1 MAELNLGYNPYY
13 YYSNYKVYNGLESS
27 KRVNN
32 ADEQDF
38 CAMAWNPASYA
49 NKSDANIV
57 TGIKISYRRKYSKDS
72 AAISGKVR
80 FTFYPRVIASPS
92 VSGNQISGEY
102 GSLSANTQSVDFNN
116 TSWSGVE
123 TKTLATDAV
132 TLQLG
137 GIRQNNYYLAVFCKI
152 KRMSGT
158 LGHTGYIKGFSGTL
172 VYTPRYYARFRN
184 NDGSIIESIRAIT
197 CNSGEVPTSPTPPD
211 KDGYTF
217 KGWTR
222 TQGGTVAEPLVAG
235 HDEDIYWYAVY
246 EKNTYA
252 ITASAGAGGT
262 VSGGGTFEHGATV
275 TIKATPD
282 IGYRFVKW
290 AEDGNTSASRTVTV
304 SGNATYTAVFEAII
318 YTIKYVD
325 NSGTSIVSASFGQ
338 EISARA
344 ISDKNIT
351 ITYNETSS
359 RGKTETYKFPVRGW
373 KDSNSIVAKDGKT
386 YTIDVFDAPF
396 YANKHSD
403 LYNVFGY
410 NKYGLINHYIDY
422 GLSEGRQCKP
432 NSSEPCGVYL
442 QDRTINSLSTTHGQ
456 QVVLEAV
463 YEDRVL
469 VTIGDISKSGYIF
482 KGWQSPEH
490 TELLQPGTQVYFT
503 DSATLT
509 AVWEAV
515 DTPPEFTSESLTYAG
530 AQVSAENKV
539 PAGESCILSVGVS

>member
-1 MAELNLGYNPYY
+1 MAQHSNNFYGIAVGSSDIESLIGGGA
-13 YYSNYKVYNGLESS
+13 YSMTKAGDTSS
-27 KRVNN
+27 
-32 ADEQDF
+32 DF
-38 CAMAWNPASYA
+38 SSLLVVPDIPEYA
-49 NKSDANIV
+49 IINS
-57 TGIKISYRRKYSKDS
+57 IKICCEGKQSRSNTSIYKSY
-72 AAISGKVR
+72 VR
-80 FTFYPRVIASPS
+80 FTPYLLNSYTINGKLYSSSIKGIIGSAYQERGTFKDSWNPYEIDLTSHNLSAADVRKGIRLALNMRFDGTTSLFETTASVRNIHIYVLFTIPEYTVS
-92 VSGNQISGEY
+92 VS
-102 GSLSANTQSVDFNN
+102 A
-116 TSWSGVE
+116 
-123 TKTLATDAV
+123 
-132 TLQLG
+132 
-137 GIRQNNYYLAVFCKI
+137 
-152 KRMSGT
+152 GT
-158 LGHTGYIKGFSGTL
+158 
-172 VYTPRYYARFRN
+172 
-184 NDGSIIESIRAIT
+184 
-197 CNSGEVPTSPTPPD
+197 
-211 KDGYTF
+211 
-217 KGWTR
+217 
-222 TQGGTVAEPLVAG
+222 GGTV
-235 HDEDIYWYAVY
+235 
-246 EKNTYA
+246 T
-252 ITASAGAGGT
+252 
-262 VSGGGTFEHGATV
+262 GGGTFEQGRTV
-275 TIKATPD
+275 TIKATPNS
-282 IGYRFVKW
+282 GYHFVKW
-290 AEDGNTSASRTVTV
+290 SDGNTSASRTVTV

-359 RGKTETYKFPVRGW
+359 RGKTETYKSPVRGW

-396 YANKHSD
+396 YANKYSD

-463 YEDRVL
+463 YEDNVL

-503 DSATLT
+503 GSATLT

-515 DTPPEFTSESLTYAG
+515 DTPPEFTSASLIYADS
-530 AQVSAENKV
+530 QVSQNNKV
-539 PAGESCILSVGVS
+539 PAGESCILSVGVT